1 MYLKL
6 TGHNLSKVFPRSK
19 VIEEGGDESIEV
31 NVGYSRTKDYTPLQ
45 FLGIIKTIEGAIKIR
60 YKLGPDNYSYP
71 IPAISDKSNTL
82 PGLFPYYFHTLTDE
96 DSTKLVISN
105 AFGKYNH
112 LESFGKFGKVA
123 TKLVISDELVVLT
136 LRTSSSIK
144 LQELGE
150 LIEAVL
156 GKLKD
161 FLSIGC
167 NCIKLSER
175 LRIPDFTRP
184 LEIKE
189 RNGGEVKL
197 KWTDSDIIITV
208 EYV

>member
-6 TGHNLSKVFPRSK
+6 VGHNLSKVFPRSK

-45 FLGIIKTIEGAIKIR
+45 FLDLLRTIKGAIEIR

-71 IPAISDKSNTL
+71 ISAISDKSSIL
-82 PGLFPYYFHTLTDE
+82 PGLFPYYFHTLASE
-96 DSTKLVISN
+96 EGTKLVISN
-105 AFGKYNH
+105 VFGKYNY

-123 TKLVISDELVVLT
+123 TKLVISDKSVVLT

-144 LQELGE
+144 LQGLGE

-161 FLSIGC
+161 FLSIRC

-175 LRIPDFTRP
+175 LRIPDFTQP
-184 LEIKE
+184 LEINE
-189 RNGGEVKL
+189 GEVIL
-197 KWTDSDIIITV
+197 KWPDSDIIITV
-208 EYV
+208 KYD